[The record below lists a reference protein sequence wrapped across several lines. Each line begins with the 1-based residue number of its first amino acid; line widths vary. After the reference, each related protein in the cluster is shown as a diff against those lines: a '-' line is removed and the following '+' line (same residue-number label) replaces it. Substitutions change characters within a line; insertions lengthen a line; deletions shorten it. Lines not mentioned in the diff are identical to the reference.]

1 MKYLRLNHGNSDAM
15 PGLEYL
21 KTRRLQSREACGSFR
36 SRAEKHPPAIL
47 DQGDG
52 PRDEAGMRGAS
63 PGSDRRPTIV
73 KRSPP
78 MHIKELMTHPAV
90 TCSTGDHLDVPA
102 RLMWE
107 YDCGLVPVVNDE
119 GRLAGVVTDR
129 DICMAAYTQG
139 QPLHAIPVT
148 TAMASK
154 VLAGHADD
162 AIEDAERLMRD
173 AQIRRLP
180 IVDEAGR
187 PEGVLSLNDI
197 ARATARTR
205 KSSLDRELV
214 ATLAAICEPRAA
226 NGAAGRPQPVIRTAA
241 AS

>member
-1 MKYLRLNHGNSDAM
+1 
-15 PGLEYL
+15 
-21 KTRRLQSREACGSFR
+21 
-36 SRAEKHPPAIL
+36 
-47 DQGDG
+47 
-52 PRDEAGMRGAS
+52 
-63 PGSDRRPTIV
+63 
-73 KRSPP
+73 
-78 MHIKELMTHPAV
+78 MHIKELMSHPVV

-107 YDCGLVPVVNDE
+107 YDCGLVPVVNDD

-148 TAMASK
+148 TAMASN
-154 VLAGHADD
+154 VLVGRADE
-162 AIEDAERLMRD
+162 AIEDAERS
-173 AQIRRLP
+173 

-197 ARATARTR
+197 ARATARTK
-205 KSSLDRELV
+205 KSTLDRELV
-214 ATLAAICEPRAA
+214 ATLAAICEPRTA
-226 NGAAGRPQPVIRTAA
+226 NNAAGPSRPVIRTAV

>member
-1 MKYLRLNHGNSDAM
+1 MQGALAGLTRHSGN
-15 PGLEYL
+15 
-21 KTRRLQSREACGSFR
+21 QSRSLA
-36 SRAEKHPPAIL
+36 
-47 DQGDG
+47 
-52 PRDEAGMRGAS
+52 
-63 PGSDRRPTIV
+63 
-73 KRSPP
+73 
-78 MHIKELMTHPAV
+78 MHIKELMSHPVV
-90 TCSTGDHLDVPA
+90 TCSAGDHLDVPA

-107 YDCGLVPVVNDE
+107 YDCGLVPVVNDD

-148 TAMASK
+148 TAMAGN
-154 VLAGHADD
+154 VLVGHPDES
-162 AIEDAERLMRD
+162 IEDAERSMRD

-205 KSSLDRELV
+205 KSTLDRELV
-214 ATLAAICEPRAA
+214 ATLAAICEPRTA
-226 NGAAGRPQPVIRTAA
+226 NGAAGRSRPVIRTAV